1 MHRRQDADA
10 NTKEV
15 EVEEEQEEAP
25 APRPPP
31 AKGPGKAKRKKKKG
45 RAAEGEANKL
55 PGAAAGP
62 EGDLDKLLAEFKV
75 AEAVRCTALPLS
87 AGPLDISPLPLVL
100 GAPGPKKDLD
110 QVLDA
115 VLSAGKG
122 ALLSTPSP
130 GLPFLVFLFAAAN

>member
-1 MHRRQDADA
+1 MHQRQDADA
-10 NTKEV
+10 GTKED

-55 PGAAAGP
+55 QGAAVEP

-75 AEAVRCTALPLS
+75 VEAVRCTALPLS
-87 AGPLDISPLPLVL
+87 AGPLDITLPS
-100 GAPGPKKDLD
+100 ACARCCWPQEGP
-110 QVLDA
+110 
-115 VLSAGKG
+115 
-122 ALLSTPSP
+122 
-130 GLPFLVFLFAAAN
+130 